1 MERTGRLST
10 PRGVRARRSLG
21 ARGALF
27 LILIILLGAAGKL
40 QVLEVEEYATAAK
53 NNRLRPL
60 MIHSP
65 RGTIYDRK
73 GQVIAEN
80 VPAYQVLLM
89 PSKEYVNNAASKRC
103 KTAMD
108 ERINP
113 LRPLL
118 GLTDAQVR
126 YAWRKWQRQ
135 SHLPM
140 ILLADASPEVVARL
154 EETRSNYPGVL
165 LFEYAKRH
173 YPAGKAVAHFIG
185 YVSEINEKQLADSVK
200 YAGYTQGQWIGQ
212 QGLEKQYERTLG
224 GAPGINY
231 LEIDAMGRIKRW
243 LPEELGVPPIPG
255 KDLHLHLDLDL
266 QRFIEGMFPARWN
279 GAFVALDPRT
289 GGVLAYYSE
298 PSYDPNLFTGGISTA
313 AYDSLRLDPDK
324 PLIDRVAGS
333 TQPPASTW
341 KMPVAAMGLTEKV
354 MRPEEFMP
362 IACSGGMTY
371 GRYARCHDTHGR
383 VDLIRGI
390 AMSCDV
396 YFYQVGIRMSLKRY
410 LETGTRLG
418 FQKRTGID
426 LPTEVRNI
434 FPKDLNWWVDR
445 LGYMPN
451 DNEVMSMAIGQG
463 PVTMTP
469 LKMAHLF
476 SALARK
482 DGKAFAPRLAVTDSP
497 EVTLDLGISGETIEW
512 MRKGMRRVVAPPIG
526 TAALTRMPYWD
537 FYGKTGTA
545 QACANCG
552 LKDHGWFVGMGGP
565 AGEEPEIVVA
575 MFLQHAEHGY
585 TASDYVASAANFYL
599 NRKHGRPNFDVWVT
613 PRQRF
618 ARGLYVDTN
627 WLYGPVTDPI
637 PGVGWPENTVRA
649 REVRPAPRPA
659 APAPTTD
666 TTTAP
671 ATVVVPAT
679 PADTTRRR

>member
-1 MERTGRLST
+1 MERTGRLAT
-10 PRGVRARRSLG
+10 PRGVRVRRSLG

-27 LILIILLGAAGKL
+27 LILLVLLGAAGKL
-40 QVLEVEEYATAAK
+40 QVFEVEEYATAAK

-65 RGTIYDRK
+65 RGTIYDRH

-89 PSKEYVNNAASKRC
+89 PSKECVNNAASKRC
-103 KTAMD
+103 RTAMD

-113 LRPLL
+113 LREVL

-126 YAWRKWQRQ
+126 YAWRKWQQQ

-140 ILLADASPEVVARL
+140 ILLSDASPEVVARV
-154 EETRSNYPGVL
+154 EETRSQYPGVL

-173 YPAGKAVAHFIG
+173 YPAGQAVAHFIG
-185 YVSEINEKQLADSVK
+185 YVSEINREQLADSTR
-200 YAGYTQGQWIGQ
+200 YSGYTQGQWIGQ
-212 QGLEKQYERTLG
+212 QGLEKQYERDLG

-255 KDLHLHLDLDL
+255 KDLHLYLDLDL
-266 QRFIEGMFPARWN
+266 QRFVQGMFPARWN
-279 GAFVALDPRT
+279 GAFVALDPQT

-313 AYDSLRLDPDK
+313 NYDSLRNNPDK

-341 KMPVAAMGLTEKV
+341 KVPVAAMGLEEKV
-354 MRPEEFMP
+354 MKPEEFMP
-362 IACSGGMTY
+362 IPCTGGLTY
-371 GRYARCHDTHGR
+371 GRYARCHDVHGR
-383 VDLIRGI
+383 VDLLRGM

-396 YFYQVGIRMSLKRY
+396 YFYQIGIRLSLKRY
-410 LETGTRLG
+410 LTVGTKLG

-426 LPTEVRNI
+426 LPTEVKNL
-434 FPKDLNWWVDR
+434 FPEDLQWWVEHY
-445 LGYMPN
+445 GYMPK
-451 DNEVMSMAIGQG
+451 DNEVLSMAIG
-463 PVTMTP
+463 
-469 LKMAHLF
+469 
-476 SALARK
+476 RR
-482 DGKAFAPRLAVTDSP
+482 DGKAFAPRLAVVDSP
-497 EVTLDLGISGETIEW
+497 KVTLDLGISGETIEAL
-512 MRKGMRRVVAPPIG
+512 RKSLRRVVAPPIG

-545 QACANCG
+545 QACARCP
-552 LKDHGWFVGMGGP
+552 LKDHGWFVGIGGP
-565 AGEEPEIVVA
+565 AGKEPEIVAA

-585 TASDYVASAANFYL
+585 TASDYVASAVNFYL
-599 NRKHGRPNFDVWVT
+599 NRKHGRPNFDVWIT

-618 ARGLYVDTN
+618 ARGLYVDSN
-627 WLYGPVTDPI
+627 WLYSPVVDPI
-637 PGVGWPENTVRA
+637 PGVGWPQNAVQA
-649 REVRPAPRPA
+649 RDVRPPRRPTAAA
-659 APAPTTD
+659 APATD
-666 TTTAP
+666 TA
-671 ATVVVPAT
+671 AT
-679 PADTTRRR
+679 PAPVTVTPPAADTTRRR